1 MNVGKIHNRLELIIG
16 VTFVLGIVTASLN
29 LRLAGFTPL
38 IWFLISIQSVLV
50 TICVEITTIRED
62 RFGKGRAERIGP

>member
-1 MNVGKIHNRLELIIG
+1 MNVGKIHNRLEWIIG

-29 LRLAGFTPL
+29 VSLAGFTPL

-62 RFGKGRAERIGP
+62 WVGKGHIERIGP